1 MINKLINKLFS
12 QKVTEDDIECAIDE
26 NIVDCKTFDDEQEK
40 AYVGVPAP
48 ILNPVD
54 DWFSSP
60 YGFAVPAI
68 TQKQK
73 DYMHKRQRSRNRK
86 KRIVSIGRKNLLTFI
101 KRCIIWQPRVVPL
114 RFNLIPLVDPKT
126 SKVVQ
131 KMSIDDWRYND
142 QKMKVREQALKV
154 LLSKFGGQMEGVRPK
169 YSSQSIYGVCSRLGI
184 PRQHAH
190 CRDCKILRGLL
201 CKN

>member
-73 DYMHKRQRSRNRK
+73 DYMAQEAEIKKQEEENRQYWTKESANIHQEMYNLATK
-86 KRIVSIGRKNLLTFI
+86 SGATTIQLDPIGGSENF
-101 KRCIIWQPRVVPL
+101 Q
-114 RFNLIPLVDPKT
+114 
-126 SKVVQ
+126 
-131 KMSIDDWRYND
+131 
-142 QKMKVREQALKV
+142 
-154 LLSKFGGQMEGVRPK
+154 GGSENVHR
-169 YSSQSIYGVCSRLGI
+169 
-184 PRQHAH
+184 
-190 CRDCKILRGLL
+190 
-201 CKN
+201 